1 MRTCLTDEEKRRLY
15 ELGFHNTDGS
25 EVSTL
30 DELLE
35 LIPKE
40 IEVYRY
46 RPEDR
51 WEGMS
56 QSTYCINLEINYAFD
71 EWIVGYG
78 DASFDKPDCVLV
90 FVHRELIRGLYLLV
104 ESYMT
109 APKEWVC
116 KD

>member
-1 MRTCLTDEEKRRLY
+1 MRTCLTQEEMNRLH
-15 ELGFHNTDGS
+15 ELGFCNNDGS
-25 EVSTL
+25 VIGTL

-35 LIPKE
+35 MIPKE

-51 WEGMS
+51 REGMS
-56 QSTYCINLEINYAFD
+56 QSTYCINLEINYVFN

-78 DASFDKPDCVLV
+78 DTCFDKPDCVLV
-90 FVHRELIRGLYLLV
+90 FVHPELIRGLYLLV

-116 KD
+116 KK